1 MSPRG
6 RPRKSSYE
14 SAQAEIGEQV
24 MSEVVD
30 LGNGF
35 ADAYPGIKIQ
45 SDLYSRAI
53 ILPISKTGA
62 HNGETVWSMTE
73 ANKVVSY
80 FVAQG
85 YKLIN
90 VIFLKDNP
98 DPDVYIMGWFL
109 AKQ

>member
-24 MSEVVD
+24 MLQEVPNNYGVQ
-30 LGNGF
+30 
-35 ADAYPGIKIQ
+35 A
-45 SDLYSRAI
+45 DLYSRAVV
-53 ILPISKTGA
+53 LPISKTGA
-62 HNGETVWSMTE
+62 HNGETVWSMQE

-80 FVAQG
+80 FVSQG
-85 YKLIN
+85 FKLIN
-90 VIFLKDNP
+90 VIFFKDNP
-98 DPDVYIMGWFL
+98 DPDCYIVGWFL